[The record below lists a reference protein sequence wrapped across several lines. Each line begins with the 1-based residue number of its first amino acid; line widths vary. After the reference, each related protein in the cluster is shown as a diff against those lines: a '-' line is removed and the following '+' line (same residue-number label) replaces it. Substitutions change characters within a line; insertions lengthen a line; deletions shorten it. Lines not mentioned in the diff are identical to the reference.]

1 MEVNMTFGVEVA
13 RMLIL
18 AMVGAAGVVT
28 VSFLVGAL
36 GWLFVK
42 SIP

>member
-1 MEVNMTFGVEVA
+1 MTFGVEVA
-13 RMLIL
+13 RMFTL

>member
-13 RMLIL
+13 RMLTL